1 MGHMTSAGGGGTEI
15 SGSATT
21 IDTEDLTANR
31 AVISNGSQKI
41 AVSDTTSTELGYVN
55 GVTSAIQTQLDAKQ
69 ATITGSATTI
79 DTEDLTASRAVIS
92 NGSQKIAVSDTTST
106 ELGYVNGV
114 TSAIQTQLDSKL
126 STTGIVRYRLTS
138 DKALSNAS
146 RYTFTSGDFTAQT
159 TNSDVATFSGT
170 TITLKGAGTFSVKL
184 YGYFLGDANVTAVGP
199 QIINPPGDAGAT
211 QGAVNAIQAGLDA
224 VIGSTVEFDLS
235 IGSSSV
241 ANLHGYSRF
250 ILNLNYVVRMAQ
262 FSTATI
268 ETTGDEVIKLSGY
281 IAWAGGNLKLHGTS
295 SFQATGF
302 TIHKVA

>member
-1 MGHMTSAGGGGTEI
+1 MGHMTSAGGGATI

-21 IDTEDLTANR
+21 IDTE
-31 AVISNGSQKI
+31 S
-41 AVSDTTSTELGYVN
+41 
-55 GVTSAIQTQLDAKQ
+55 
-69 ATITGSATTI
+69 
-79 DTEDLTASRAVIS
+79 LTASRAVIS

-138 DKALSNAS
+138 DKVLSNAS
-146 RYTFTSGDFTAQT
+146 RYTYTSGDFTAQT
-159 TNSDVATFSGT
+159 TDSDIATFSGT

-184 YGYFLGDANVTAVGP
+184 YGYFLGDANVTAVGA

-211 QGAVNAIQAGLDA
+211 QNVVNALQGKIDA
-224 VIGSTVEFDLS
+224 MIGSTVEFDLS
-235 IGSSSV
+235 IGSASV
-241 ANLHGYSRF
+241 ANIYGYSRF

-262 FSTATI
+262 FATATI
-268 ETTGDEVIKLSGY
+268 ETTGDTVINLSGY

-302 TIHKVA
+302 TIHKVV